1 MSSQHLRWG
10 LICTARINRR
20 LIPAIRASTRS
31 ELVAVASRD
40 LARAQEYARQWDIP
54 RAHGSYAALLA
65 DPEVDVIYNALPNHL
80 HCEWTVRAAEAGK
93 HVLCE
98 KPLALNVAEVDRIE
112 EAARRNRIVV
122 FEAFMYRHHPQ
133 TLKVQDL
140 VRQGAIGEVRLVQ
153 AAFAFTLEN
162 PGDYRLDPQQGGGAL
177 WDVGCYPVSFA
188 RAVLG
193 AEPVEVVGRQHL
205 GASGV
210 DMTFVGQMR
219 FASGALAQVGCSFE
233 AAYYCTAQILGS
245 AGTIVLASPWRL
257 GDGHSPGIRLRRGNG
272 EELLPVEDID
282 PYLCEVQ
289 AMEACVFD
297 GAAPIVPLS
306 DSRGNVA
313 TINALYESARTG
325 KPMGPKMESGV
336 TPP

>member
-1 MSSQHLRWG
+1 MSSRLRWG

-20 LIPAIRASTRS
+20 LIPAIRAAARS
-31 ELVAVASRD
+31 ELLAVASRD
-40 LARAQEYARQWDIP
+40 LARAEEYARQWDIP
-54 RAHGSYAALLA
+54 RAHGSYEALLA

-80 HCEWTVRAAEAGK
+80 HCEWTVRAADAGK

-98 KPLALNVAEVDRIE
+98 KPLALGVDEVARIE
-112 EAARRNRIVV
+112 EAAQRNRVVV

-133 TLKVQDL
+133 TLKVQEL

-153 AAFAFTLEN
+153 ATFTFNLDH

-193 AEPVEVVGRQHL
+193 AEPLEVAGWQHL
-205 GASGV
+205 GKSGV
-210 DMTFVGQMR
+210 DMTFAGQMR
-219 FASGALAQVGCSFE
+219 FANGALAQFGCSFE
-233 AAYYCTAQILGS
+233 AAYYCIAQILGS
-245 AGTIVLASPWRL
+245 AGTIVLDSPWRL
-257 GDGHSPGIRLRRGNG
+257 GGDHSPGIRLRRGNG
-272 EELLPVEDID
+272 EELLPVEGID

-297 GAAPIVPLS
+297 GAAPVVPLAE
-306 DSRGNVA
+306 SRGNVA
-313 TINALYESARTG
+313 AITALYESAHRG
-325 KPMGPKMESGV
+325 APVSLG
-336 TPP
+336 

>member
-1 MSSQHLRWG
+1 MSEHHLRWG

-20 LIPAIRASTRS
+20 LIPAIRAAERS

-40 LARAQEYARQWDIP
+40 LARAQEYARQWAIP
-54 RAHGSYAALLA
+54 RAHGSYETLLA
-65 DPEVDVIYNALPNHL
+65 DPDVDVIYNALPNHL

-98 KPLALNVAEVDRIE
+98 KPLALTTEEVDRIA
-112 EAARRNRIVV
+112 EAARCNGVVV

-133 TLKVQDL
+133 TLKVQEL
-140 VRQGAIGEVRLVQ
+140 VQQGEIGEIRLVQ
-153 AAFAFTLEN
+153 AAFAFNLDN
-162 PGDYRLDPQQGGGAL
+162 PGDYRLDAAQGGGAL

-193 AEPVEVVGRQHL
+193 AEPVEVSGWQRL
-205 GASGV
+205 GKSGV
-210 DMTFVGQMR
+210 DMTFAGQMR
-219 FASGALAQVGCSFE
+219 FASGALAQFGCSFE

-245 AGTIVLASPWRL
+245 AGTIVLDSPWRL
-257 GDGHSPGIRLRRGNG
+257 GGNHSPGIRLQRGDRM
-272 EELLPVEDID
+272 EWLPVSDVD

-289 AMEACVFD
+289 AMEACALD
-297 GAAPIVPLS
+297 GAAPVVPLS

-313 TINALYESARTG
+313 AINALYESARR
-325 KPMGPKMESGV
+325 
-336 TPP
+336 